1 MSEEQ
6 SIVGNASAKLSWD
19 PSAGKQNKRPF
30 LLLPFSPLNSRHRI
44 TWAADHAVGA
54 AVLIA
59 LAHFWTAAFVA
70 DGLAPGDTLIGSD
83 PRLLVGVQVTAGLL
97 ALYLAARTR
106 RRPSR
111 PCAWLLMAW
120 ALMEA
125 VPWVP
130 LALYGHAIFAGRFG
144 GVYAVAVLYYAALGV
159 RGAHAL
165 KRLGSYPKS
174 PEGPLQLRA

>member
-1 MSEEQ
+1 MSEEP
-6 SIVGNASAKLSWD
+6 SITGHASEKLSWD
-19 PSAGKQNKRPF
+19 PSAGRQNRKPS
-30 LLLPFSPLNSRHRI
+30 LLSPVTPLNSRFRI

-59 LAHFWTAAFVA
+59 FAQFWTAAFVA
-70 DGLAPGDTLIGSD
+70 DGRGPAETLIGSD

-97 ALYLAARTR
+97 ALYLAARAR

-130 LALYGHAIFAGRFG
+130 MALYGHAIFGRLG
-144 GVYAVAVLYYAALGV
+144 GAYAVAVIYYAVLGV